1 MLHSAVQSLIP
12 ATKLEA
18 VEKALH
24 TAFQT
29 THVDDITLLTG
40 GLSTAFVYKITVT
53 GRPYVLR
60 LAMQTD
66 AFRDPARYFACINI
80 AAEAGIT
87 PAVHYSSVEDAL
99 SITDF
104 IDAVPL
110 RGNFASADELLV
122 TLAGVVR
129 SLHAT
134 PLFPKLIH
142 YLDGIDMLIAQFH
155 SLHIL
160 PESAT
165 EEHFRYYEEI
175 RNIYPR
181 HDPDV
186 VSSHNDLNPG
196 NLLFDGTKIWV
207 IDWESA
213 FQGDRYID
221 LAIVAKNFV
230 RTQEQEELYLKAYFG
245 APASEY
251 QQARFFLMQQ
261 VTSIFYAMMLMQ
273 VAATSLPAGV
283 VFTTEMDTPSLP
295 DFHAQLHAGEVSLAS
310 YEGQCMYGKV
320 MLNTA
325 LHGMTTPRFAES
337 LRILEQHPVGT

>member
-1 MLHSAVQSLIP
+1 MLHSTVQSLIP

-18 VEKALH
+18 VEKALQ

-29 THVDDITLLTG
+29 THVEDIVLLTS
-40 GLSTAFVYKITVT
+40 GLSTAFVYKITVG

-66 AFRDPARYFACINI
+66 AFRNPARYFACINI

-87 PAVHYSSVEDAL
+87 PAVHYSSIEDAL

-110 RGNFASADELLV
+110 RGHFASTDELLV
-122 TLAGVVR
+122 ARAGVVR
-129 SLHAT
+129 SLHAA

-142 YLDGIDMLIAQFH
+142 YLDGVDMLITQFH
-155 SLHIL
+155 ALHIL

-165 EEHFRYYEEI
+165 EEHFRCYEKI
-175 RNIYPR
+175 RKVYPR

-213 FQGDRYID
+213 FQGDRYVD
-221 LAIVAKNFV
+221 LAIVAKSFV
-230 RTQEQEELYLKAYFG
+230 ATREQEELYLKAYFG
-245 APASEY
+245 EPASEY

-273 VAATSLPAGV
+273 LAATSLPTGAV
-283 VFTTEMDTPSLP
+283 HTTGMDTPSMS
-295 DFHAQLHAGEVSLAS
+295 DFHAQIGAGEVSLAS
-310 YEGQCMYGKV
+310 YDGQVMYGKV
-320 MLNTA
+320 MLNEA
-325 LHGMTTPRFAES
+325 LRGMRTPRFAES
-337 LRILEQHPVGT
+337 IRILEQHPVGA